1 MLGLI
6 KFKNPIS
13 WLKLY
18 PVITGVYHGIIVGV
32 LKPLGTLGL
41 IIQYHGLSILIPQQ
55 HPTATSPDLGTPD
68 GRWTKKN
75 QQEKPGTGIALKMA
89 VRRSTIRFWVTS
101 FVSCLSMFMYSMIL
115 VCLQSVLVLPFCL
128 KAEFCDS
135 WVWSQLW
142 SLFIEL
148 FSSLSK
154 SCGHFFSVWNCY
166 RTERTGENH
175 CSLHHSWH
183 VPTIILQSSCMRLVP
198 SIFGDGRST
207 RHIGLVGNDPSVLGC
222 ALKLAVSN

>member
-41 IIQYHGLSILIPQQ
+41 IIQYHGLSILIPRQ
-55 HPTATSPDLGTPD
+55 HPTATSPDLGNPD

-154 SCGHFFSVWNCY
+154 SCGHFF
-166 RTERTGENH
+166 
-175 CSLHHSWH
+175 
-183 VPTIILQSSCMRLVP
+183 
-198 SIFGDGRST
+198 FG
-207 RHIGLVGNDPSVLGC
+207 
-222 ALKLAVSN
+222 LKLLQNWENRITSFLACSYNHLTIQLHEVGPFHIWWWQIHTSHWPGGQWPFSTWMCT